1 MSSHF
6 VTFLLARARAQ
17 VDIKIAI
24 VEIKK
29 LLRSST
35 DLTKRMIIILGIREF
50 RFKRITSPRIESRQF
65 YWLVLHER
73 IRDEGI

>member
-17 VDIKIAI
+17 VIKIAI